1 MSQDDDLTVV
11 LQQLADAEAPWTADQ
26 VTAVAPI
33 PPAIPPRST
42 VLQPGD
48 VFDHYRIEA
57 ELGRGGMGVVYRAH
71 DSALE
76 RTVAIKL
83 IHQHLCD
90 GDWDYLRRETTA
102 VMRLQHP
109 NIATFYDVGEHARL
123 AWLVMEYVAGE
134 SLLDKLKRDG
144 RFSGEEL
151 MRLAE
156 GLLSALGHAH
166 AAGVLHADIKPANIM
181 LDSAGRVKLLDFGIA
196 RLMHDIGLPDDQQY
210 TRTGTISGSPG
221 FMAPEQLR
229 GEKTDQRSDLFS
241 VGAVLFQAATG
252 ESAFRGQAMAERM
265 AAVLAHKAGDLARR
279 LPGPLGSV
287 LDRVTHPDREQRHAT
302 AAELLF
308 DLRQAVDQDAGP
320 QAPGRLL
327 LLAPQPPADASEL
340 AWLGKAL
347 SNALRST
354 LDNSPHLELIAE
366 AQVQEVGSPGAS
378 AMEIGR
384 RLAARWAVHGSLQ
397 QQGQA
402 VSLKVEISDVG
413 TERCL
418 ASRRL
423 TTPLEQLFS
432 LQAELAQWA
441 AEQLAVQAQ
450 PERIAPQWNE
460 LELCAR
466 GEAAFACG
474 GKDGLAE
481 ARHYFQLALES
492 YPESRDALAGI
503 AGVHAMTYTFTSDSA
518 ELDKAKNYCA
528 QALELDP
535 GLHPARVWLIYA
547 LMRQHQP
554 DEAMAQAEIVMQ
566 QASDS
571 HMACYFAA
579 CCLAAEA
586 RYAEALRYFQAS
598 LRDDPSRSWTWL
610 GAGNCHA
617 RLGHTESALWCL
629 QRAVEVEPTGRHFT
643 TAGCGAYLA
652 EFLRR
657 QGQLSQAWKAGQQAL
672 RRVEAS
678 DFIYRDTFRAYA
690 LIVLGRI
697 ALQRGQKQASTAA
710 FNQAELGI
718 RGRPRALGAGHLLVQ
733 AIAGRAGAEQKT
745 ELLEQA
751 QRILEQGTDWNFE
764 WAWGC
769 HREDSLEAIEDTR
782 RMARYLPPV

>member
-1 MSQDDDLTVV
+1 MSESDDLTLV
-11 LQQLADAEAPWTADQ
+11 LQQLADAEAPCMSDQ
-26 VTAVAPI
+26 VTPVAKA
-33 PPAIPPRST
+33 PAAAPPRSS
-42 VLQPGD
+42 VLQPGAQ
-48 VFDHYRIEA
+48 FDHYRIEA
-57 ELGRGGMGVVYRAH
+57 ELGRGGMGVVYRAR

-83 IHQHLCD
+83 IHQQFCQ

-109 NIATFYDVGEHARL
+109 NIATFHDVGEHAQF
-123 AWLVMEYVAGE
+123 AWLVMECVEGE
-134 SLLDKLKRDG
+134 SLLDRLKRDG
-144 RFSGEEL
+144 CLNEDRL
-151 MRLAE
+151 LQLAE

-181 LDSAGRVKLLDFGIA
+181 LDRDGRVKLLDFGIA
-196 RLMHDIGLPDDQQY
+196 RLMHDIGLPDDRQY

-229 GEKTDQRSDLFS
+229 AEDMDLRSDLFA
-241 VGAVLFQAATG
+241 VGTVLFQAATG
-252 ESAFRGQAMAERM
+252 EPAFRGNSAAERI
-265 AAVLAHKAGDLARR
+265 AAVLSHRDGDLSRR
-279 LPGPLGSV
+279 LPGPLGQV
-287 LDRVTHPDREQRHAT
+287 LDKATHPQRDQRHAS

-308 DLRQAVDQDAGP
+308 DLRRALDQAGDA
-320 QAPGRLL
+320 QAPGRVL
-327 LLAPQPPADASEL
+327 LLAPQPPVAAPEL
-340 AWLGKAL
+340 AWLGRAL
-347 SNALRST
+347 SNALRAMLES
-354 LDNSPHLELIAE
+354 SPQLELIAE
-366 AQVQEVGSPGAS
+366 GQVAEVATGDAAPI
-378 AMEIGR
+378 EIGR
-384 RLAARWAVHGSLQ
+384 RLAARWAVHGSMHPLDQ
-397 QQGQA
+397 T
-402 VSLKVEISDVG
+402 VRLDMEISDVS
-413 TERCL
+413 TERCV
-418 ASRRL
+418 ARRSL
-423 TTPLEQLFS
+423 SSPLEQLFS
-432 LQAELAQWA
+432 LQAELAQWV
-441 AEQLAVQAQ
+441 AEQLAVQAR
-450 PERIAPQWNE
+450 PERVSPQWDE

-466 GEAAFACG
+466 GEAAFGRG

-481 ARHYFQLALES
+481 AGHYFELALAS
-492 YPESRDALAGI
+492 HPESTAALAGL

-535 GLHPARVWLIYA
+535 GLHPARVGLIYA
-547 LMRQHQP
+547 LLRQHQP

-598 LRDDPSRSWTWL
+598 LRDDSSRSWTWL

-617 RLGHTESALWCL
+617 RLGNPESAQWCL
-629 QRAVEVEPTGRHFT
+629 QRAVDAEPTGHHFT

-657 QGQLSQAWKAGQQAL
+657 QGHLSQAWKAGQQAL

-690 LIVLGRI
+690 LIALGRI

-733 AIAGRAGAEQKT
+733 AIAGRAAAEQKI

-782 RMARYLPPV
+782 RLLA